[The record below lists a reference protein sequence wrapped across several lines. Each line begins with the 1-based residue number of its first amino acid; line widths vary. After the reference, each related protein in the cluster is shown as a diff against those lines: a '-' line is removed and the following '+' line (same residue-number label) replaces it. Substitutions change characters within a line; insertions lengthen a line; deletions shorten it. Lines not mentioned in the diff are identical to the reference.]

1 MTHLLLRVFAF
12 ICSVC
17 PICLARRRW
26 PASTFGRITAR
37 IERFCPFCSAYRR
50 LHEQSGRKDMGCQKT
65 ASDDASSTD
74 RSDK

>member
-12 ICSVC
+12 ICTVC

-26 PASTFGRITAR
+26 PGSLFGRITAR

-50 LHEQSGRKDMGCQKT
+50 LHGQDSPPRERRGGGLSITRK
-65 ASDDASSTD
+65 SSTGGH
-74 RSDK
+74 R